1 MAILCFLLEV
11 PKHPGKKW
19 QPALYS
25 RIIRRHYS
33 MARFVVPTIYNFT
46 NTWASGTNCSET
58 LYTLH
63 ILKLL
68 PSTSYAKYEMSFMFC
83 ASYSC
88 DYITQISIESLPRS
102 RIPFVYE
109 FHCFNKLNVV
119 LLIRNWLKGLLSAGQ
134 NVWTNNK
141 VTECID
147 GRETVRNLINSNLF
161 I

>member
-1 MAILCFLLEV
+1 
-11 PKHPGKKW
+11 
-19 QPALYS
+19 
-25 RIIRRHYS
+25 
-33 MARFVVPTIYNFT
+33 MARFVVPTIYKFT

-68 PSTSYAKYEMSFMFC
+68 PSNSYAKYEMSFMLC
-83 ASYSC
+83 ASYSR
-88 DYITQISIESLPRS
+88 DYITQISVESLPRS

-134 NVWTNNK
+134 NVWTNN
-141 VTECID
+141 EL
-147 GRETVRNLINSNLF
+147 TVCSTFMYVLMVVKLRLTWLIVFSSFGIGINYISIKMMYLPASNVF
-161 I
+161 WP